1 MGTKRRRTRRE
12 ATSRK
17 LRNEEVVMSK
27 SSDTLLAFFIGAV
40 AGGITALLLAPDKGS
55 ETRRKLR
62 QGASELY
69 AKGEKVL
76 DEAGHAVGEKVHDLS
91 SAARGKAGELVGAA
105 RHQVDAVKAAVS
117 EGRDAYRRELHREG

>member
-1 MGTKRRRTRRE
+1 
-12 ATSRK
+12 
-17 LRNEEVVMSK
+17 MSK

-69 AKGEKVL
+69 AKGEKII
-76 DEAGHAVGEKVHDLS
+76 EETGSTVGEKVHDLAA
-91 SAARGKAGELVGAA
+91 AARGKAGEVGGAA

-117 EGRDAYRRELHREG
+117 EGREAYRRELHREG